1 MSIVQ
6 ATAFIAFALLGQAD
20 SDEAEVAQ
28 LFGQAFGKK
37 YIVTVTDAAIQNTPD
52 WDDDAENPP
61 VSAKKAMKL
70 ATVMK
75 DSLVKDSDKFK
86 WEMRS
91 LSLMEIKDKW
101 LWVAHL
107 QAMENGPLSSEPVAA
122 SEGHKDPHYLSLVV
136 LMDGSVIKPVI
147 EVVDE

>member
-6 ATAFIAFALLGQAD
+6 AATFIAFALLGQAD

-28 LFGQAFGKK
+28 LVGQAFGKK
-37 YIVTVTDAAIQNTPD
+37 YIVTVTDAAIQKTPD

-61 VSAKKAMKL
+61 VSAKKALKL
-70 ATVMK
+70 ATAMK

-91 LSLMEIKDKW
+91 LSLMEIEGKW
-101 LWVAHL
+101 LWTATFL
-107 QAMENGPLSSEPVAA
+107 AMKQGALSEPVPV
-122 SEGHKDPHYLSLVV
+122 SEGEEDLNHLSLAV
-136 LMDGSVIKPVI
+136 LMDGTVIKPVI
-147 EVVDE
+147 EDIQE